1 MQEENNLVP
10 QLRFPEFKGGWEKL
24 IYNDIFSFNSTN
36 SYSRI
41 QLNYKRGLV
50 KNIHYG
56 DIHTK
61 FPTIFDINKEQVP
74 FINPDIEISNI
85 KEENYCQD
93 GDLVIADASE
103 DYNDI
108 GKTIE
113 IVNLNDEKVVAGLH
127 TFLARPKL
135 KMALGFSG
143 YMLQYSKVRKQ
154 IMTIAQGTKVLSLST
169 SRLGKINLKIPSLPE
184 QQKIAQ
190 FLTAVDTRIQN
201 LEKRRELL
209 EQYKKGVMQKIFKQE
224 LRFKDDGGKEF
235 PDWEFKNGNRL
246 FKSISDKNHNSDLP
260 ILAITQDQG
269 AIPRHLI
276 DYNIGVTAKSVSSYK
291 IVQVGDFI
299 ISLRSFQGGIEY
311 SYYKGIC
318 SPAYIILR
326 PAAELNRDFY
336 KFYLKTSSYIQ
347 ELTKKLEGIRDGKMI
362 SYKYFSEIKLPYPSL
377 EEQQKIANFLLAIDE
392 KITVTTQKIE
402 QSKTYKKGLLQKM
415 FV

>member
-1 MQEENNLVP
+1 MEKEKQLSP
-10 QLRFPEFKGGWEKL
+10 QLRFSEFTDNWKRQKL
-24 IYNDIFSFNSTN
+24 N
-36 SYSRI
+36 
-41 QLNYKRGLV
+41 
-50 KNIHYG
+50 NILKPN
-56 DIHTK
+56 ITK
-61 FPTIFDINKEQVP
+61 NKEGKYSAKEMLSVSSSAGVVNQ
-74 FINPDIEISNI
+74 IEYKGRSFAGSSVLPYNILLKNQIVYTKSPLKEYPYGIIKFNNYSNGIVSTLYATYDI
-85 KEENYCQD
+85 KEGND
-93 GDLVIADASE
+93 GDFIDYYFQHPFRLNKYLKPLVNIGAK
-103 DYNDI
+103 NDM
-108 GKTIE
+108 K
-113 IVNLNDEKVVAGLH
+113 VNNDKVVSDFVIFPH
-127 TFLARPKL
+127 L
-135 KMALGFSG
+135 KE
-143 YMLQYSKVRKQ
+143 QRK
-154 IMTIAQGTKVLSLST
+154 T
-169 SRLGKINLKIPSLPE
+169 
-184 QQKIAQ
+184 AQ
-190 FLTAVDTRIQN
+190 FLMTIDTRIQS
-201 LEKRRELL
+201 LVEMKELL
-209 EQYKKGVMQKIFKQE
+209 EEYKRGVMQKIFKQE
-224 LRFKDDGGKEF
+224 LRFKNDNGKEF
-235 PDWEFKNGNRL
+235 PKWQFKNGNRL
-246 FKSISDKNHNSDLP
+246 FKTISDKNHNSDLP

-392 KITVTTQKIE
+392 KITLTTQKIE